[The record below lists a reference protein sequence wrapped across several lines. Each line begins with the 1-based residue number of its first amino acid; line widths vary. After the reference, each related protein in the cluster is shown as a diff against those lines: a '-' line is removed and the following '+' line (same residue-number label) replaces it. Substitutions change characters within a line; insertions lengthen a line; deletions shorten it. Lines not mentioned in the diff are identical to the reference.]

1 MITAGYLARHA
12 GPARGARDVALLD
25 VCQDYAL
32 DYLNTLSV
40 FESGVVLKGGTSLRK
55 FRAGNAGRFSTDLDF
70 ATPDA
75 DTAEFV
81 INSLDGAEHH
91 EVRMHVERREASRG
105 VIRFE
110 TPLGEPTI
118 AAKLE
123 LSSRPLWLATQL
135 VAPILLPVHKAY
147 EFALPNLPV
156 PAIEEAIAE
165 KLAAWRRR
173 RKMRDLYDLFWF
185 GRGTLNEVLVRR
197 LFVLKVWNDV
207 VRDGLGDAPLD
218 PAEVVADVDF
228 RRLPQEDIGL
238 LTQPVDPSAWLQF
251 VRQRYAFIVDFDQVE
266 QRVARCSLNDDF
278 FVQQMVKEL
287 QEERRP

>member
-32 DYLNTLSV
+32 DYLNMLSV
-40 FESGVVLKGGTSLRK
+40 FEFGVVLKGGTSLRK

-81 INSLDGAEHH
+81 INCLDGAKHH
-91 EVRMHVERREASRG
+91 EVRMHVESREALRG

-110 TPLGEPTI
+110 TPLGEPTV

-123 LSSRPLWLATQL
+123 LSSRPLWLPTQR
-135 VAPILLPVHKAY
+135 VAPIPLPVHKAY
-147 EFALPNLPV
+147 EFVLPNLPV

-185 GRGTLNEVLVRR
+185 GQGALNEVLVRR

-218 PAEVVADVDF
+218 PAEVVADVDY

-238 LTQPVDPSAWLQF
+238 LTQPVDPKAWLQF
-251 VRQRYAFIVDFDQVE
+251 VRQRYAFVVDFDQDE
-266 QRVARCSLNDDF
+266 HRVARCSLGDDF
-278 FVQQMVKEL
+278 FVQQLVKEL
-287 QEERRP
+287 

>member
-12 GPARGARDVALLD
+12 GSARGGRDVALLD

-32 DYLNTLSV
+32 DYLNTKSV
-40 FESGVVLKGGTSLRK
+40 FELGVVLKGGTSLRK

-70 ATPDA
+70 ASPDA

-81 INSLDGAEHH
+81 IDSLDGAEHH
-91 EVRMHVERREASRG
+91 EVRIHVESREKLRG

-118 AAKLE
+118 AAKIE
-123 LSSRPLWLATQL
+123 LSSRPLWLPIQL
-135 VAPILLPVHKAY
+135 AAPIPLAVHKAY

-185 GRGTLNEVLVRR
+185 GRGALNEVLIRK

-207 VRDGLGDAPLD
+207 VRDGLGSAPLD
-218 PAEVVADVDF
+218 PAEVVADVDV

-238 LTQPVDPSAWLQF
+238 LTQPVDPTAWLQF
-251 VRQRYAFIVDFDQVE
+251 VRQRYAFVVVLDEYEKRIARCASGDEYFVE
-266 QRVARCSLNDDF
+266 QM
-278 FVQQMVKEL
+278 VQEL
-287 QEERRP
+287 SE

>member
-32 DYLNTLSV
+32 DYLNTLRV
-40 FESGVVLKGGTSLRK
+40 FEFGVVLKGGTSLRK

-70 ATPDA
+70 ATPDLE
-75 DTAEFV
+75 TAQFV
-81 INSLDGAEHH
+81 ISSLDGAEHH
-91 EVRMHVERREASRG
+91 EVRMHVESREKLRG

-123 LSSRPLWLATQL
+123 LSSRPLWLPTQL
-135 VAPILLPVHKAY
+135 VAPIPLPVHKAY
-147 EFALPNLPV
+147 EFVPPDLPV
-156 PAIEEAIAE
+156 PAVEEAIAE

-173 RKMRDLYDLFWF
+173 RKIRDLYDLFWF
-185 GRGTLNEVLVRR
+185 GRGALNEVLVRR

-218 PAEVVADVDF
+218 AADVVAEVDYRSLAH
-228 RRLPQEDIGL
+228 EDIGL
-238 LTQPVDPSAWLQF
+238 LTQPVDPRAWLQY
-251 VRQRYAFIVDFDQVE
+251 VRARYAFIVDLDEDE
-266 QRVARCSLNDDF
+266 QRVARCSLGDDF
-278 FVQQMVKEL
+278 FVQQKVKEL
-287 QEERRP
+287 